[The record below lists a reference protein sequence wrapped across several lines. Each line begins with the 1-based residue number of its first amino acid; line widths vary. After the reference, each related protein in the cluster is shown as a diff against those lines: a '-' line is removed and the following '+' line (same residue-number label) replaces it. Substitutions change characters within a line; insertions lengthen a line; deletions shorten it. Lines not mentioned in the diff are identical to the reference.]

1 MLVAV
6 ITALS
11 IDQMH
16 QQMQKANLADAF
28 EWRLDYLTHIDLKEL
43 ADLRSVIS
51 KPVIFTLRRKEE
63 GGKYTGSEEQR
74 LQEIQ
79 RLCLLSPDFF
89 DLEWDLPSEFIA
101 EICQKTKVIGSY
113 HNFIKTPDLEKIYA
127 QMQNQHFQ
135 QIKIATFAVST
146 LDQIS
151 LLCFLKKHSHRK
163 NLTCI
168 SMGEYGRSSR
178 VLGKI
183 YGNALHYA
191 CIDQPLE
198 KTGQMSL
205 KELHEVYRFDTL
217 NEKTEV
223 YALLGDPI
231 EQSIGHIWHNSYFQ
245 RKKIN
250 AVYIKLAV
258 QKEELE
264 ELFLQAAFLN
274 IKGFSVTMPLK
285 QAVLPFLRSSL
296 SSCNTITYD
305 REYRGYNT
313 DGIAVVEALEERI
326 DLAYKKVLVLGAG
339 GSARA
344 IVPPLLEKKA
354 DVYVWARSKSFALN
368 CKHLI
373 SKKEILDLPYE
384 VLIHT
389 TPVGM
394 SPLENESLLTKEMI
408 HKCVVVDLVYR
419 PKETELLRLS
429 RENGCVCID
438 GEEIYARQAMLQQ
451 EIWE

>member
-151 LLCFLKKHSHRK
+151 LLCFLKKNHTGVR
-163 NLTCI
+163 T
-168 SMGEYGRSSR
+168 
-178 VLGKI
+178 VF
-183 YGNALHYA
+183 
-191 CIDQPLE
+191 CIDQI
-198 KTGQMSL
+198 KVSKIAGCS
-205 KELHEVYRFDTL
+205 KVTL
-217 NEKTEV
+217 CNAINV
-223 YALLGDPI
+223 LI
-231 EQSIGHIWHNSYFQ
+231 ENNFLIKRKSKKNPKNSKIG
-245 RKKIN
+245 
-250 AVYIKLAV
+250 
-258 QKEELE
+258 
-264 ELFLQAAFLN
+264 
-274 IKGFSVTMPLK
+274 
-285 QAVLPFLRSSL
+285 
-296 SSCNTITYD
+296 
-305 REYRGYNT
+305 
-313 DGIAVVEALEERI
+313 
-326 DLAYKKVLVLGAG
+326 
-339 GSARA
+339 ARA
-344 IVPPLLEKKA
+344 HKYE
-354 DVYVWARSKSFALN
+354 
-368 CKHLI
+368 LI
-373 SKKEILDLPYE
+373 N
-384 VLIHT
+384 V
-389 TPVGM
+389 
-394 SPLENESLLTKEMI
+394 
-408 HKCVVVDLVYR
+408 
-419 PKETELLRLS
+419 
-429 RENGCVCID
+429 
-438 GEEIYARQAMLQQ
+438 
-451 EIWE
+451 